1 MAISA
6 GETLSLNNLAGATD
20 NTQNSNVSL
29 GSIKGSPS
37 AGDDITLS
45 SFGID
50 TVGQIDGGFTYQV
63 EGTSEDI
70 ELLFTGKGGNFTSHI
85 ENQVGNFTWAVTPI
99 FRGNMFKSG
108 YIEIQANGNEK
119 SKRRLAV
126 SGMTPQGMSSQTLL
140 TGSMEHTIS
149 VTFNDGFNDHA
160 SGHGVARTLTVHAVD
175 SYDGN
180 ASALCLLPDTPITLQ
195 NGTTKL
201 AEDIIEGDVLKGW
214 HLNGLDTGSEDSWE
228 SWTQDT
234 LGGNYQDVTV
244 QDVVFSFAQKFYTF
258 NGELTTTWEHPLF
271 VSASEDGKYKFK
283 EAGTIT
289 TNDKLIKSI
298 SGSLSVVN
306 IDSIDLTTET
316 QEIISLNVEN
326 ADTYISNGYIS
337 HNKGGA
343 SHTDFAGP
351 GMPQNLSFSGGVL
364 SWSAPTPNANT
375 GGITAYD
382 VQIDNNSNFS
392 SITLE
397 YTEYSSTS
405 ISLTSQLSAGTYY
418 ARVRAIESGLK
429 SNYMT
434 IAGSNTAF
442 TI

>member
-6 GETLSLNNLAGATD
+6 GETLSLNNLAGATG
-20 NTQNSNVSL
+20 NTQNANVSL
-29 GSIKGSPS
+29 GDIKGSPS

-50 TVGQIDGGFTYQV
+50 SVDQITGGFTYQV
-63 EGTSEDI
+63 ENTNENI
-70 ELLFTGKGGNFTSHI
+70 ELQFTGKGSNFTSHI
-85 ENQVGNFTWAVTPI
+85 ENQTGNFTWAVSPI
-99 FRGNMFKSG
+99 YRGSSFKSG
-108 YIEIQANGNEK
+108 YISVTLYTTEK
-119 SKRRLAV
+119 SKARLNV
-126 SGMTPQGMSSQTLL
+126 LGMTPQGMSSQTTL

-149 VTFNDGFNDHA
+149 ATFDDGFNDHA
-160 SGHGVARTLTVHAVD
+160 SGHGVTRTLTVHAVD

-180 ASALCLLPDTPITLQ
+180 ASALCLLPHTPITLQ
-195 NGTTKL
+195 DGTTKL
-201 AEDIIEGDVLKGW
+201 AEDIIEGDILKGW

-306 IDSIDLTTET
+306 IDSIDLSTET

-351 GMPQNLSFSGGVL
+351 GDPTGVAYIAGVL
-364 SWSAPTPNANT
+364 SWNAPTPNANT

-392 SITLE
+392 SPTLSF
-397 YTEYSSTS
+397 TEFSSTS
-405 ISLTSQLSAGTYY
+405 ISLILDMLNK
-418 ARVRAIESGLK
+418 I
-429 SNYMT
+429 
-434 IAGSNTAF
+434 I
-442 TI
+442 